1 MVLVGDGGS
10 VTALVFLFERR
21 TDMSL
26 VTERRTSLELTGEP
40 SVLHN
45 PANLPYEAVR
55 RAWWAGFQSAV
66 LTIVITLLMIVAAV
80 AIIKDGMGGKSST
93 SRVPNGAPEISE
105 PYRDPADAAPGVGP
119 RVPGNAYDP
128 SEESKELDDG
138 TPVEINPVFP
148 DLLPA
153 DEPGRNTPPP
163 IPLSHDG
170 DRAVEGRDLL
180 AALRAQERIE
190 RIAPVRR
197 ITMNGR
203 CCGLHS

>member
-1 MVLVGDGGS
+1 LVI
-10 VTALVFLFERR
+10 LFERR

-66 LTIVITLLMIVAAV
+66 LTIVITVLVIVVAG
-80 AIIKDGMGGKSST
+80 AIIMDGMAEKRTGR
-93 SRVPNGAPEISE
+93 RVPNGAPELSE

-148 DLLPA
+148 DFLPA

-163 IPLSHDG
+163 IPLSHAG

-180 AALRAQERIE
+180 VALRAVERIE

-197 ITMNGR
+197 ITMSGR
-203 CCGLHS
+203 CNGLRS